1 MISLQRNVLQVENEI
16 ALESLYDFSCVRAAT
31 KSQEK
36 GESS

>member
-16 ALESLYDFSCVRAAT
+16 ALESVYDFSCVRAAT

-36 GESS
+36 GEPS